1 MKILDA
7 LTEYILPL
15 RKCSTSIKSPTIKC
29 NYLFMTN
36 NGDLPSMNEVNDMG
50 LRYKKYYLLGSLFT
64 VFLLCSAL
72 NSLSLISRIF
82 SILKL
87 SDEF

>member
-7 LTEYILPL
+7 LTEYTLPL
-15 RKCSTSIKSPTIKC
+15 RKCSIKSPTSKC
-29 NYLFMTN
+29 NYLFITN

-50 LRYKKYYLLGSLFT
+50 LKYKKKYYLLGSLLT